1 MTGIR
6 NDWQVKALYF
16 VVSFFMVY
24 AISDQL
30 DVFPYLQSEDLGLA
44 LLLARIG
51 AAVIALFFAIYLI
64 FMDPKTKSLFR
75 VRDESGLRP
84 II

>member
-1 MTGIR
+1 
-6 NDWQVKALYF
+6 
-16 VVSFFMVY
+16 MVY

-44 LLLARIG
+44 LLLARIGG